1 MRLAELVNR
10 HYNELNENDLMI
22 WQYIQEHK
30 KACSEIS
37 IEELSS
43 ICCIS
48 RTTISRFT
56 QKLGFDGFREFK
68 LHLKFELELHK
79 DANNALLE
87 DVISDYHK
95 CIDTMKDV
103 DLTEVF
109 QYLEQAN
116 RLFVYG
122 TGEVQNAAS
131 KMIKRMF
138 LNTKRF
144 FITLYGKN
152 ELMMAIENMD
162 MDDFIIIISLSG
174 ENPLAIEAAQKL
186 RAKGGYIVSITELSN
201 NTVAKIAHKNLYI
214 SGRELM
220 NIGGTIFESSAAY
233 FNVVELFCVKYL
245 LYLQEKDAK

>member
-1 MRLAELVNR
+1 MRLADLVNR
-10 HYNELNENDLMI
+10 NYNALNENDLMI
-22 WQYIQEHK
+22 WRFIQEHK
-30 KACSEIS
+30 QACAEIS
-37 IEELSS
+37 IEELAT
-43 ICCIS
+43 ICNIS

-68 LHLKFELELHK
+68 LHLKFELEIHEEK
-79 DANNALLE
+79 DSILLE
-87 DVISDYHK
+87 DVCSDYHK
-95 CIDTMKDV
+95 CIDTMKDAN
-103 DLTEVF
+103 LIEVF
-109 QYLEQAN
+109 QHIESAN

-152 ELMMAIENMD
+152 ELMMAIENMNK
-162 MDDFIIIISLSG
+162 DDVMIIISLSG
-174 ENPLAIEAAQKL
+174 ENPLAIEAAKKL
-186 RAKGGYIVSITELSN
+186 KAKGSYIVSITELSN

-220 NIGGTIFESSAAY
+220 NIGGTVFESCAAY
-233 FNVVELFCVKYL
+233 FNVVELLCVKYI
-245 LYLQEKDAK
+245 LYLQGKK